1 MKILK
6 ATSVFSLLLLGYLLF
21 FANGVL
27 AVEYKLEMPLPGAP
41 STISSPAQYIQYFFI
56 FGLSL
61 IGFLAVAA
69 LAVGGIMWMIGGSIT
84 STEKAKNIIVG
95 AVSGVV
101 LLLCSY
107 LLLYTIDPS
116 LTNLTPRVLQK
127 VVLEE
132 APSAP
137 DTGTV
142 VEARLNTEIGFKSN
156 YMLQD
161 FQNGKMNGTL
171 ASYLNALPVP
181 ITVTETTH
189 DHGCFPGDDVA
200 PGAAAGTSAH
210 CSGRAVDIRIS
221 DKNSQQLQQIL
232 QTLSQDKCTSEIFY
246 AGLPQYCRVNGQ
258 PASSSGSCQAH
269 SNHIHY
275 SVKANCS

>member
-1 MKILK
+1 MVAYLI
-6 ATSVFSLLLLGYLLF
+6 FSPMT
-21 FANGVL
+21 AL
-27 AVEYKLEMPLPGAP
+27 AVGYTLEMPVPGMP
-41 STISSPAQYIQYFFI
+41 QTVSNPAQYIQYFFI

-69 LAVGGIMWMIGGSIT
+69 LVVGGIMWMIGGSIT

-116 LTNLTPRVLQK
+116 LTNLTPQVLQK

-171 ASYLNALPVP
+171 VNYLNSLPVP
-181 ITVTETTH
+181 VTITETTH
-189 DHGCFPGDDVA
+189 NHGCFSGDDVA

-246 AGLPQYCRVNGQ
+246 AGFPQYCRVNGQ
-258 PASSSGSCQAH
+258 AAPSSGSCQAH
-269 SNHIHY
+269 NNHIHY